1 MPTLDIAMP
10 LALLAVSTV
19 ALFLTERTEGKLK
32 TTFEERE
39 LRTRDVVMLVVMIV
53 VAVSIIGYVSI
64 LDPGQIFQ
72 NIILLVFIF
81 SYSMLLFIFTYLFSG
96 MKQRRAQLFSLGFA
110 VAGLVAGTIS
120 LLEPF
125 ADGLA
130 LYRALAFY
138 GLAAFA
144 LVSVI
149 IDAKKA
155 DAKERWHVAV
165 QPPALF
171 VLLFVFFN
179 VVYDGALVWYPVL
192 LDVFALTFAVLIILY
207 LGSLFT
213 WKTALVFAVL
223 LTVVDI
229 ILVLVTGTM
238 VTAAQQFT
246 GLGLPVLVYLP
257 KIPLIPIPSG
267 SQSTGFFGFIPSGLG
282 LGDFFFAGILALQ
295 TSKKF
300 DKKTAILSI
309 VAMSISFGIWLAFID
324 EITSALEPLIGH
336 ELLGF
341 PGTLMIITGWV
352 PVVAWKILSDK
363 KPWKRLRGRKQKTQ
377 DREINQKIGNGVL
390 PEQGA

>member
-1 MPTLDIAMP
+1 MATIDIAMP
-10 LALLAVSTV
+10 LALIAVSTI
-19 ALFLTERTEGKLK
+19 ALLLNERTEGKLK

-39 LRTRDVVMLVVMIV
+39 LRTRDVVILVAMIV
-53 VAVSIIGYVSI
+53 VAVSIIGYISI

-72 NIILLVFIF
+72 NIIMLVFLF
-81 SYSMLLFIFTYLFSG
+81 SYSMLLFVFSYLFSV

-110 VAGLVAGTIS
+110 VASLLAGTIA

-125 ADGLA
+125 ADGLT

-144 LVSVI
+144 LASI
-149 IDAKKA
+149 ILDAKKVE
-155 DAKERWHVAV
+155 AKERWYVAV

-171 VLLFVFFN
+171 ILLFVFFN
-179 VVYDGALVWYPVL
+179 VAYGGVPVWAPAL

-213 WKTALVFAVL
+213 WKTTLVFAVL

-238 VTAAQQFT
+238 VEAAQQFT
-246 GLGLPVLVYLP
+246 GLGLPVLVHLP
-257 KIPLIPIPSG
+257 NLPLVF
-267 SQSTGFFGFIPSGLG
+267 STDGAVLFRGLG

-295 TSKKF
+295 TFKKF
-300 DKKTAILSI
+300 GKQTAYAAI
-309 VAMSISFGIWLAFID
+309 VTMTISFAVFEAFMP
-324 EITSALEPLIGH
+324 EFLSLLEPLLQREIG
-336 ELLGF
+336 GF
-341 PGTLMIITGWV
+341 PGTLMIIVGWA
-352 PVVAWKILSDK
+352 PVVAWKMLSGK
-363 KPWKRLRGRKQKTQ
+363 KQKRQ
-377 DREINQKIGNGVL
+377 DREINQKIEDGVL

>member
-1 MPTLDIAMP
+1 MATLDIAMP

-19 ALFLTERTEGKLK
+19 ALLLHKRTEGKLK

-39 LRTRDVVMLVVMIV
+39 LRTRDIVLLVMMIV
-53 VAVSIIGYVSI
+53 VAVSVIGYVSI

-72 NIILLVFIF
+72 NVILIVFLF
-81 SYSMLLFIFTYLFSG
+81 SYSMLLFIFSYLFSG

-110 VAGLVAGTIS
+110 VASLLAGTIG

-130 LYRALAFY
+130 LYRSLAFY

-144 LVSVI
+144 LASI
-149 IDAKKA
+149 ILDAKKTEA
-155 DAKERWHVAV
+155 QERLHIAV

-179 VVYDGALVWYPVL
+179 VVYDGAPVWAPAL
-192 LDVFALTFAVLIILY
+192 LDIFALTFAVLIILY

-213 WKTALVFAVL
+213 WKTVLVFAVL
-223 LTVVDI
+223 LTIVDI
-229 ILVLVTGTM
+229 ILVLGTGTM
-238 VTAAQQFT
+238 VVAAQQFT
-246 GLGLPVLVYLP
+246 GLGLPVLVHLP
-257 KIPLIPIPSG
+257 NVPLVFSLEG
-267 SQSTGFFGFIPSGLG
+267 EVLFRGLG

-300 DKKTAILSI
+300 GKKAGYASVVT
-309 VAMSISFGIWLAFID
+309 MTISFAVFEAFLP
-324 EITSALEPLIGH
+324 EVLSLLEPLLQREIG
-336 ELLGF
+336 GF
-341 PGTLMIITGWV
+341 PGTLMIILGWL

-363 KPWKRLRGRKQKTQ
+363 KVWKRLRGRKQKQQ
-377 DREINQKIGNGVL
+377 DRKIDQKIGNDVL
-390 PEQGA
+390 PEQGT

>member
-1 MPTLDIAMP
+1 MATLDIAMP

-19 ALFLTERTEGKLK
+19 ALLLNKRTEGKLK

-39 LRTRDVVMLVVMIV
+39 LRTRDIVMLVVMIV
-53 VAVSIIGYVSI
+53 VAVSVIGYVSI

-72 NIILLVFIF
+72 NIILLVFLF
-81 SYSMLLFIFTYLFSG
+81 SYSMLLFIFSYLFSG

-110 VAGLVAGTIS
+110 VASLVAGTVG
-120 LLEPF
+120 LMEPF

-144 LVSVI
+144 IASII

-155 DAKERWHVAV
+155 EPQERLYIAV

-179 VVYDGALVWYPVL
+179 VAYDGAAVWAPVL

-207 LGSLFT
+207 LSSLFT
-213 WKTALVFAVL
+213 WKTTLVFAVL
-223 LTVVDI
+223 LTTVDI

-238 VTAAQQFT
+238 VAAAQQFT
-246 GLGLPVLVYLP
+246 GLGLPVLVHLP
-257 KIPLIPIPSG
+257 NVPLVFSLEG
-267 SQSTGFFGFIPSGLG
+267 EVLFRGLG

-295 TSKKF
+295 TFKKF
-300 DKKTAILSI
+300 GKKTAYAAV
-309 VAMSISFGIWLAFID
+309 VAMTISFAVFEAFLP
-324 EITSALEPLIGH
+324 EILDVLEPLLQREIG
-336 ELLGF
+336 GF
-341 PGTLMIITGWV
+341 PGTLMIILGWV
-352 PVVAWKILSDK
+352 PVVAWKMLSDK
-363 KPWKRLRGRKQKTQ
+363 KPWKRLKDKILRGRKQKTQ
-377 DREINQKIGNGVL
+377 DREMDQKIGKDVL
-390 PEQGA
+390 PEQGT